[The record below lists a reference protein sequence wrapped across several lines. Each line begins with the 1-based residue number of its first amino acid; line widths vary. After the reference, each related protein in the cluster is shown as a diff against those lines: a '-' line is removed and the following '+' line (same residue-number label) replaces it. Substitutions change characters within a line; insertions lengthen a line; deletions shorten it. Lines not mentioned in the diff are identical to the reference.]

1 MKIVA
6 WDSETALIRPAQLAP
21 DLVCVTWQEPGQAA
35 GIEHHSTVEP
45 RLRGWLEDSNVLF
58 VGHNLAFD
66 FAVIAERFPHLREL
80 IFKAYAEDR
89 CTDTMLRQQLLDI
102 AAGVYRGRIDAKGK
116 RISYR
121 YGLEDLAKRC
131 AGLHLTKDAWRTS
144 YDSFL
149 DVPLAEWPA
158 RALEVQARGRVRL
171 AEIDAQLTTLPKS
184 EKQIAKAL
192 QKEREGLVEMVASD
206 PNRCTE
212 YPLDDARATFDV
224 WKAQE
229 VHAGRYLKDQFR
241 QTRAAFGLY
250 LSSAWGICVDS
261 EGARLLR
268 EQIEAEKAEL
278 DDELLMA
285 GLIREDGTQDMAAC
299 RALMLKVCREQGIP
313 VVRTDAHFAEEL
325 TWEQR
330 QAKGLKPRCKK
341 LDGTPLDDGSDE
353 CEEHVCLDADACE
366 RTGDDLVIAIG
377 DWKTTKKQ
385 LTNDIPALERGAI
398 YPLHTRY
405 GLAGTGRSTSAKPN
419 IQNQSNRPG
428 FREAFVARPGFVF
441 VQNDY
446 PTLELYTLAQC
457 CITWFGHSKLAEALR
472 MGDPHLWV
480 ASIILNKPLS
490 WCAENKKLIEV
501 VEARKRAKPINF
513 GAPGGMGTP
522 KLVATTR
529 KATIK
534 QEGRA
539 AWEALGL
546 DAGAYTDEK
555 GRPRFPVAEQLKE
568 QWKTA
573 FPEMEDHFAR
583 IRNLTD
589 TDDGLAMVETLF
601 TGRWR
606 GKATYCATANNG
618 FQALGS
624 DCAKNAVWKVAEA
637 QYTKRQSPLFNTR
650 TVAFVHDEL
659 ILECKDDGRAHDVAF
674 ELARVMTDAANEFL
688 PDIPIPFEKMQPTVM
703 YRWSK
708 KAAQVFDDNGRLIAW
723 AA

>member
-1 MKIVA
+1 MRVVA
-6 WDSETALIRPAQLAP
+6 WDTETARIRPALLAP
-21 DLVCVTWQEPGQAA
+21 PLVCVTWQEKGQPA
-35 GIEHHSTVEP
+35 GIEHHSEVEQ
-45 RLRGWLEDSNVLF
+45 RLQRWLQDPDVLL
-58 VGHNLAFD
+58 VGHNVAFD
-66 FAVIAERFPHLREL
+66 FAVVAERFPDLRPL
-80 IFKAYAEDR
+80 IFRAYAEDR
-89 CTDTMLRQQLLDI
+89 VTDTMLRQQLLDI
-102 AAGVYRGRIDAKGK
+102 AAGVYRGRVDAKGK
-116 RISYR
+116 RIVYK

-131 AGLHLTKDAWRTS
+131 AGIQLQKDAMRTS
-144 YDSFL
+144 YEAFI
-149 DVPLAEWPA
+149 DVPLEKWPD
-158 RALEVQARGRVRL
+158 RALEVQARGKVRIE
-171 AEIDAQLTTLPKS
+171 EIDKELASLPKS
-184 EKQIAKAL
+184 EKQVAKAL
-192 QKEREGLVEMVASD
+192 QKEREGLVEMVNSD
-206 PNRCTE
+206 PSRCTQ
-212 YPLDDARATFDV
+212 YPIDDARATFDV

-229 VHAGRYLKDQFR
+229 VHAAKYLKDQYR

-278 DDELLMA
+278 DDELLLA
-285 GLIREDGTQDMAAC
+285 GCIREDGTQDMKAC
-299 RALMLKVCREQGIP
+299 KALMIQVCREEGIP
-313 VVRTDAHFAEEL
+313 VVRTEAHFAEDL
-325 TWEQR
+325 TWAER

-366 RTGDDLVIAIG
+366 RTGNELIIAIS

-385 LTNDIPALERGAI
+385 LSTDIPALERGAV

-405 GLAGTGRSTSAKPN
+405 GLAATGRSTSSKPS

-428 FREAFVARPGFVF
+428 FREAFVARPGYVL

-457 CITWFGHSKLAEALR
+457 CISWFGDSKLAEALR

-490 WCAENKKLIEV
+490 WCIENKKDPAV
-501 VEARKRAKPINF
+501 VQARKLAKPGNF
-513 GAPGGMGTP
+513 GFPGGMGIP
-522 KLVATTR
+522 KFVTSTR
-529 KATIK
+529 KAVIK
-534 QEGRA
+534 AEGRA
-539 AWEALGL
+539 GWESLGL
-546 DAGAYTDEK
+546 TEDRARRLKDEW
-555 GRPRFPVAEQLKE
+555 L
-568 QWKTA
+568 TA
-573 FPEMEDHFAR
+573 FPEMDKYFAR
-583 IRNLTD
+583 VRNLTD

-624 DCAKNAVWKVAEA
+624 DCGKNAVWKVAEA
-637 QYTKRQSPLFNTR
+637 QYTKPKSPLYNTR

-659 ILECKDDGRAHDVAF
+659 ILECKDDGRAHDVAT
-674 ELARVMTDAANEFL
+674 ELAKVMADAANEFL
-688 PDIPIPFEKMQPTVM
+688 PDIPIPLEKMQPTVM

-708 KAAQVFDDNGRLIAW
+708 KAGQVFDDNGRLIAW